1 MRRHEILRTHYGT
14 IENKPVQFVGLPGDI
29 ELELSDFS
37 ELPESERESRMLR
50 LAAEEARMPFDLTR
64 GPLLR
69 ACLVRLGPEEHVL
82 VLTVHHIVSDGWSQG
97 VLVREVGALYKAF
110 TEGGE
115 SPLAELPVQYA
126 DFASLQ
132 RNWLAGEVLDK
143 HLDYWRRQLA
153 GPLPILELPADRPRP
168 EVQSFRGSTL
178 TVHLP
183 ASLSESLNAIC
194 RSEGVTLFML
204 LLAAFKVLLHRYTG
218 QDDVVIGAPIAN
230 RNRVEIEGLIGFFVN
245 TLVLRTD
252 LSGDPDFRE
261 LLARVRKVTLE
272 AYAHQDMPFEL
283 LVEELQPERDLSRN
297 PLFQVMFQLENT
309 PKEELPL
316 PGLTLSPVD
325 VEGVASQFDLSVDVV
340 ESEYGLSVTAEYST
354 DLFEAATIR
363 RLLDRWRVLLEG
375 IAAEPARRLSDLP
388 LMDESERR
396 RVEVEWNQTAKSYQ
410 PGCVAELFEAQVE
423 RSPEDG
429 GDRLRR
435 RLSDICGTQPPH
447 ESTGPS
453 LKRSRCRSG
462 SAGRRHAGAFDRDGR
477 RTARDPEGGRCLC
490 SARSIISRHPTRV
503 CVGRRAG
510 PVDRHAGEPVREYPI
525 AASRASSSLCRSR
538 RRY

>member
-1 MRRHEILRTHYGT
+1 MLAGIWAEVLKVERVSLDDNFFELGGHSLLVTKLVSRAQAYLGVELPLKLFFESPTLATQAAQVEAALRADNALHAPPIVPVSRDESLPLSYSQQRLWFLYQLEPSTSAYNIPTAVRLRGVLDSAALARTINEVVRRHEILRTHYGT

-29 ELELSDFS
+29 ELKLSDFS

-110 TEGGE
+110 SEGGE
-115 SPLAELPVQYA
+115 SPLGELPVQYA
-126 DFASLQ
+126 DFARLQ
-132 RNWLAGEVLDK
+132 RNWLAGDVLDK

-168 EVQSFRGSTL
+168 EVQSFRGATL
-178 TVHLP
+178 TAHLP

-194 RSEGVTLFML
+194 RREGVTLFML

-272 AYAHQDMPFEL
+272 AYARQDMPFEL

-309 PKEELPL
+309 PKEEL
-316 PGLTLSPVD
+316 
-325 VEGVASQFDLSVDVV
+325 
-340 ESEYGLSVTAEYST
+340 
-354 DLFEAATIR
+354 
-363 RLLDRWRVLLEG
+363 
-375 IAAEPARRLSDLP
+375 
-388 LMDESERR
+388 
-396 RVEVEWNQTAKSYQ
+396 
-410 PGCVAELFEAQVE
+410 
-423 RSPEDG
+423 
-429 GDRLRR
+429 
-435 RLSDICGTQPPH
+435 
-447 ESTGPS
+447 
-453 LKRSRCRSG
+453 RCRG
-462 SAGRRHAGAFDRDGR
+462 
-477 RTARDPEGGRCLC
+477 
-490 SARSIISRHPTRV
+490 
-503 CVGRRAG
+503 
-510 PVDRHAGEPVREYPI
+510 
-525 AASRASSSLCRSR
+525 
-538 RRY
+538 